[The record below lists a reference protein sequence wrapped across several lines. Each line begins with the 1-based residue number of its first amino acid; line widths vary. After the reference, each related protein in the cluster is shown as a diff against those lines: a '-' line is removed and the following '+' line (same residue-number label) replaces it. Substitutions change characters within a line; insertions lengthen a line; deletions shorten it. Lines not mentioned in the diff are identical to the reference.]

1 MAFDLDNL
9 KVFLAAVDHGSFSA
23 AARALR
29 RVPSAVSMAIAN
41 LEAEL
46 DLQLFD
52 RSGREP
58 RPTAHAAV
66 LLPQAR
72 LLVEQLQRMNS
83 HALSLTQG
91 LETSLTIALVPELL
105 AAAPWSEALRRLA
118 LEYPLLKVEVLTAPQ
133 ADALA
138 MLQSGR
144 ADLALV
150 YERYGR
156 EINEAFEEVAEER
169 LVAVVAPSHPLC
181 ERMGKEAIRDE
192 DLLAERQV
200 LVAGRDTEYVDK
212 RIAVARMQWRTDN
225 PAAALALVKA
235 GLGWAWLPSGLVRE
249 HLEHGELVEIP
260 TANFTNV
267 LRFFVDVIWNNERPP
282 ALAARRFIALME
294 ALREDE
300 KNARLSGGHSWK
312 G

>member
-9 KVFLAAVDHGSFSA
+9 RVFLAAVDHGSFSA
-23 AARALR
+23 AARVLG
-29 RVPSAVSMAIAN
+29 RVPSAISMAIAN

-58 RPTAHAAV
+58 RPTTHAAV

-72 LLVEQLQRMNS
+72 LLVEQLRRLNG
-83 HALSLTQG
+83 HALALNQG

-105 AAAPWSEALRRLA
+105 AAAPWSEALRLLA
-118 LEYPLLKVEVLTAPQ
+118 LDYPLLKVEVLTAPQ

-156 EINEAFEEVAEER
+156 KADEAFEEVAEER
-169 LVAVVAPSHPLC
+169 LVAVVAPGHPLC
-181 ERMGKEAIRDE
+181 ERMGREAIRDE

-200 LVAGRDTEYVDK
+200 LIAGRDTEYVDK
-212 RIAVARMQWRTDN
+212 RIAIARLQWRTDN

-249 HLEHGELVEIP
+249 FLEQGELVEIP

-267 LRFFVDVIWNNERPP
+267 LRFFVDVIWNNERAPG
-282 ALAARRFIALME
+282 LAAQRFIALME
-294 ALREDE
+294 ALRQDE
-300 KNARLSGGHSWK
+300 KNARSGSGH

>member
-23 AARALR
+23 AARSLR

-46 DLQLFD
+46 GLQLFD

-66 LLPQAR
+66 LVPQAR
-72 LLVEQLQRMNS
+72 VLVEQLQRLNN
-83 HALSLTQG
+83 HAVSLTQG
-91 LETSLTIALVPELL
+91 VEAGLTIALVPELM
-105 AAAPWSEALRRLA
+105 AAVPWSEALRLLA
-118 LEYPLLKVEVLTAPQ
+118 HDFPLLKVEVLTAPQ

-138 MLQSGR
+138 MLKSGR

-150 YERYGR
+150 YERYGS
-156 EINEAFEEVAEER
+156 EGHEAFDEVADER
-169 LVAVVAPSHPLC
+169 LVAVAAPGHPMV
-181 ERMGKEAIRDE
+181 ERMEQGGIRNE
-192 DLLAERQV
+192 DLHSERQV
-200 LVAGRDTEYVDK
+200 VVAGRDTEQVDK
-212 RIAVARMQWRTDN
+212 RIEVSRLQWRVDH

-235 GLGWAWLPSGLVRE
+235 GLGWAWLPSGFVHESVQR
-249 HLEHGELVEIP
+249 GELVELR
-260 TANFTNV
+260 TVNFTNV
-267 LRFFVDVIWNNERPP
+267 LRFFVDIIWTTERPLG
-282 ALAARRFIALME
+282 LAARRFIALMN

-300 KNARLSGGHSWK
+300 KNARAARGHA
-312 G
+312 

>member
-52 RSGREP
+52 RGGREP
-58 RPTAHAAV
+58 RPTAHAAALV
-66 LLPQAR
+66 PQAR
-72 LLVEQLQRMNS
+72 LLLEQLQRLNN
-83 HALSLTQG
+83 HALSLTEG
-91 LETSLTIALVPELL
+91 LESSLTLVLVPELL

-133 ADALA
+133 ADALR
-138 MLQSGR
+138 MLESGR

-150 YERYGR
+150 YERYGL
-156 EINEAFEEVAEER
+156 EAHEAFEEVAEER
-169 LVAVVAPSHPLC
+169 LVAVVAPSHPLSA
-181 ERMGKEAIRDE
+181 RMEQGGVRDE
-192 DLLAERQV
+192 DLFAERQIV
-200 LVAGRDTEYVDK
+200 IAGRDTGQVDK
-212 RIAVARMQWRTDN
+212 RLAVSRLQWRADH
-225 PAAALALVKA
+225 PAAALVLVKA
-235 GLGWAWLPSGLVRE
+235 GLGWAWLPSGFVRDA
-249 HLEHGELVEIP
+249 LEQGELLVIP

-267 LRFFVDVIWNNERPP
+267 LRFFVDVMWTTERPP
-282 ALAARRFIALME
+282 GLAAKRFIALMN
-294 ALREDE
+294 ALRKDE
-300 KNARLSGGHSWK
+300 VLRHL
-312 G
+312 

>member
-1 MAFDLDNL
+1 ML
-9 KVFLAAVDHGSFSA
+9 V
-23 AARALR
+23 
-29 RVPSAVSMAIAN
+29 
-41 LEAEL
+41 
-46 DLQLFD
+46 
-52 RSGREP
+52 
-58 RPTAHAAV
+58 
-66 LLPQAR
+66 PQAR
-72 LLVEQLQRMNS
+72 LLLEQLGRLNS
-83 HALSLTQG
+83 HALSLTRG
-91 LETSLTIALVPELL
+91 LESSLRVALVPELL
-105 AAAPWSEALRRLA
+105 AATPWSEALRRLA

-156 EINEAFEEVAEER
+156 EPYEAFEEVAEER
-169 LVAVVAPSHPLC
+169 LVAVVAPAHPLC

-200 LVAGRDTEYVDK
+200 LVAGRDTEQVDK
-212 RIAVARMQWRTDN
+212 RIAVARLQWRTDN

-235 GLGWAWLPSGLVRE
+235 GLGWAWLPSGFVRE
-249 HLEHGELVEIP
+249 PLEHGELVQIP

-282 ALAARRFIALME
+282 GLAARRFIDLMN
-294 ALREDE
+294 ALR
-300 KNARLSGGHSWK
+300 SGGHS
-312 G
+312 

>member
-1 MAFDLDNL
+1 MAFDLDKL
-9 KVFLAAVDHGSFSA
+9 TVFLAAVDHGSFSA
-23 AARALR
+23 AARALG

-58 RPTAHAAV
+58 KPTAHAAV
-66 LLPQAR
+66 LVPQAR
-72 LLVEQLQRMNS
+72 LLLEQLGRLNS
-83 HALSLTQG
+83 HALSLTRG
-91 LETSLTIALVPELL
+91 LESSLRIALVPELL

-138 MLQSGR
+138 MLESGR

-156 EINEAFEEVAEER
+156 EPYEAFEEVAEER
-169 LVAVVAPSHPLC
+169 LVAVVAPAHPLC

-200 LVAGRDTEYVDK
+200 LVAGRDSEQVDK
-212 RIAVARMQWRTDN
+212 RVAVARLQWRTDN

-235 GLGWAWLPSGLVRE
+235 GLGWAWLPSGFVRE
-249 HLEHGELVEIP
+249 PLQQGELVQIP

-282 ALAARRFIALME
+282 GLAARRFIDLMNC
-294 ALREDE
+294 LREDE
-300 KNARLSGGHSWK
+300 KNARSGGHS
-312 G
+312 